1 MMLIHT
7 CSIIVD
13 KIDKNGDGSVT
24 ENELKDWVRHVGRRS
39 VVCLVYM
46 YVSRV
51 CTHMCLHV
59 CVSCVYTY
67 VAGLTLALHV
77 DTFLMM
83 WTVIGVTMIRI
94 MMVSLLWTSIRKL
107 LMESLRVSLDVVAK

>member
-51 CTHMCLHV
+51 CTHMWLDLH
-59 CVSCVYTY
+59 
-67 VAGLTLALHV
+67 
-77 DTFLMM
+77 
-83 WTVIGVTMIRI
+83 
-94 MMVSLLWTSIRKL
+94 
-107 LMESLRVSLDVVAK
+107 